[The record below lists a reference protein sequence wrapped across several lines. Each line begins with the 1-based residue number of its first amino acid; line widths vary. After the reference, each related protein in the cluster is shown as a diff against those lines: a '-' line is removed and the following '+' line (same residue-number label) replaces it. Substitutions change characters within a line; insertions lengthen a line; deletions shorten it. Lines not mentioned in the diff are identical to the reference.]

1 MAFLGYVLEGRDE
14 ASYAVDPQASLVVSL
29 PARGNR
35 LTYVLGGVGA
45 YVPFDHD
52 DVESGPTL
60 HLGLGRAHLLRD
72 VSFYYEFDPAMLIGE
87 EQLHFNFPLR
97 LGLIF

>member
-1 MAFLGYVLEGRDE
+1 
-14 ASYAVDPQASLVVSL
+14 
-29 PARGNR
+29 
-35 LTYVLGGVGA
+35 
-45 YVPFDHD
+45 
-52 DVESGPTL
+52 VESGPTL

-72 VSFYYEFDPAMLIGE
+72 VSLYYEFNPTLLIGE